1 MTASMTRSITPRF
14 AQRRHHAVTRAALIV
29 AFWIAAALLVA
40 IVQQKVDAISPVA
53 SVVIKVA
60 AILAMAAAFI
70 RLAASETTLDQ
81 ALLAG
86 TAWVLLCIATEI
98 TITTISGR
106 SWFALLGSPANGGI
120 RCVLLIA
127 WILAPAVFI
136 RSRE

>member
-1 MTASMTRSITPRF
+1 MTTTMTRSLTPRF
-14 AQRRHHAVTRAALIV
+14 AQRKHHAVTRAALIV
-29 AFWIAAALLVA
+29 AFWIVAALFAAVVHQR
-40 IVQQKVDAISPVA
+40 IDVISPVA

-70 RLAASETTLDQ
+70 RLAAPETTLDQ

-98 TITTISGR
+98 TVTTISGR
-106 SWFALLGSPANGGI
+106 PWFALLGSPANGGI

>member
-1 MTASMTRSITPRF
+1 M
-14 AQRRHHAVTRAALIV
+14 
-29 AFWIAAALLVA
+29 A
-40 IVQQKVDAISPVA
+40 IVQQRVDAISPVA
-53 SVVIKVA
+53 SVIVKVA

-86 TAWVLLCIATEI
+86 TTWVLLCIATEI
-98 TITTISGR
+98 TVTTISGR
-106 SWFALLGSPANGGI
+106 SWFALLGSPSNGGI